1 MHAVHN
7 IVKQCC
13 YLIALMNIVVNQLKQ
28 KPHNISQY
36 ERGDQVPMDD
46 VSKTSYAPIIKGM
59 SYYQIK
65 VRLGLNN
72 IGLLLYCP

>member
-1 MHAVHN
+1 
-7 IVKQCC
+7 
-13 YLIALMNIVVNQLKQ
+13 MNIVVNQLKQ

-36 ERGDQVPMDD
+36 ERGDQVPVDD
-46 VSKTSYAPIIKGM
+46 VSKTSYASIIKGM
-59 SYYQIK
+59 SYYHAFIESVQFIQIK